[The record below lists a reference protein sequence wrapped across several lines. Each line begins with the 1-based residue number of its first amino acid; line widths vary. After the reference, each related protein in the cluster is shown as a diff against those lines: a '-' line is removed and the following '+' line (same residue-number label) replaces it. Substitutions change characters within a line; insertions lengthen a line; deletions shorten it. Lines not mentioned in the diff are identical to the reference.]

1 MGDLSGG
8 VLRGGGGLGGLG
20 GGREGEREEEGET
33 MAHDEDYDFLFF
45 SFLFLTCIYIL
56 LDDENK
62 LYILHYSCLS
72 MLSLRYHL
80 EVMDVVVSVPRKGY
94 M

>member
-1 MGDLSGG
+1 
-8 VLRGGGGLGGLG
+8 
-20 GGREGEREEEGET
+20 
-33 MAHDEDYDFLFF
+33 MAHDEDYLMTFCSFLFF
-45 SFLFLTCIYIL
+45 SRPVYIYFLMMKYIVHFTLFILHAHFFPFLFCFRKK
-56 LDDENK
+56 EEEEEEA
-62 LYILHYSCLS
+62 LS

>member
-1 MGDLSGG
+1 MVKYIVHFTL
-8 VLRGGGGLGGLG
+8 
-20 GGREGEREEEGET
+20 
-33 MAHDEDYDFLFF
+33 FLLHTHFF
-45 SFLFLTCIYIL
+45 SFFVRFRKEEKE
-56 LDDENK
+56 DEEEEEA
-62 LYILHYSCLS
+62 LS

>member
-1 MGDLSGG
+1 
-8 VLRGGGGLGGLG
+8 
-20 GGREGEREEEGET
+20 
-33 MAHDEDYDFLFF
+33 MAHDEDYDFLFFSF

-56 LDDENK
+56 LDDETTCTF
-62 LYILHYSCLS
+62 YIILAAHTSFPFLFGFRKKGEEGEEEEALS

>member
-1 MGDLSGG
+1 MVVVDWGDLWEGEK
-8 VLRGGGGLGGLG
+8 
-20 GGREGEREEEGET
+20 GGREREGET
-33 MAHDEDYDFLFF
+33 MAHDEDYLMTFCSFPF

-62 LYILHYSCLS
+62 LYMLYHSCLS